1 MDEITSTI
9 GEVLASQLVGFKFV
23 KSRSLLLRTTD
34 AGWQAV
40 AIEAL
45 PTGTSGI
52 IKLAAHAQV
61 RVNAIEELYVTLHPF
76 IDAKSAKLHP
86 TLAVNC
92 DTLLGDK
99 KLAHGVP
106 ADEAS
111 LRSFALNYASDVK
124 ENILPWLE
132 KYMTEEALFNGLCD
146 PDPKKWVTSDR
157 LTRYPVL
164 MAILAKRAD
173 WPTFDRISAEFAA
186 YCTQRHALVYKPLS
200 DAMARLR
207 GGPQR
212 PQ

>member
-9 GEVLASQLVGFKFV
+9 GEVLASQLEGFKFV
-23 KSRSLLLRTTD
+23 KSRSHLLRPTD

-45 PTGTSGI
+45 PTATPGI

-61 RVNAIEELYVTLHPF
+61 RVNAIEGVYVSLHPF
-76 IDAKSAKLHP
+76 IDAKSAKFHP
-86 TLAVNC
+86 TLVVNC
-92 DTLLGDK
+92 DTLLADK
-99 KLAHGVP
+99 TLAHGVP
-106 ADEAS
+106 SDGAS
-111 LRSFALNYASDVK
+111 LRSFALKYASDMKTNV
-124 ENILPWLE
+124 LPWLE
-132 KYMTEEALFNGLCD
+132 KYMAEGALFDGLCD
-146 PDPKKWVTSDR
+146 PDPKRWVTSDR

-164 MAILAKRAD
+164 MAILAKRGD

-207 GGPQR
+207 VGS
-212 PQ
+212 